1 MYETLSLTML
11 TLPLAFGTMG
21 PIIFP
26 YYLSNVHHGNSTL
39 FACDLF
45 SGGILFHIGFFI
57 ASLYFSYVFKVLG
70 LKKTLYLCVLLFY
83 VWLQT
88 INYTGKL
95 LYIYIARVI
104 HGVFVNFLSE
114 SIGAYLRSKYKD
126 VSGK

>member
-1 MYETLSLTML
+1 MI
-11 TLPLAFGTMG
+11 TLPMAFGTMG

-26 YYLSNVHHGNSTL
+26 YYLSNVHLGSPTL

-57 ASLYFSYVFKVLG
+57 ASLYFSYVFKILG
-70 LKKTLYLCVLLFY
+70 LKKTLYLCTLLFY

-95 LYIYIARVI
+95 LYIYIARVV
-104 HGVFVNFLSE
+104 HGFLVNFLTE
-114 SIGAYLRSKYKD
+114 TISIYLSGKYKD